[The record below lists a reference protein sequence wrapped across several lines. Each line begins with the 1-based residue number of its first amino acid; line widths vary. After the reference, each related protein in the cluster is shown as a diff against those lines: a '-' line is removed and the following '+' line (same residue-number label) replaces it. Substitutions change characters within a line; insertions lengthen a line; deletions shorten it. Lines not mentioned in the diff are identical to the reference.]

1 MPEGKPLM
9 KHYIVNRFFPVFL
22 FFLLSLFFIS
32 VPSCTGEA
40 RSPAGDL
47 IINSSG
53 HVLLEGPGRGIR
65 RFDRGLPEGYTAR
78 LLAGR
83 QDTRICALE
92 RKGVYLLKGGEWT
105 SISDSLFR
113 VRSNYEN
120 TGREYRPVSALALDE
135 NDPGR
140 IVLATK
146 HDLYMSED
154 QGQNWKRISPRG
166 MTRKTYITSLAL
178 SGETIRVGTAY
189 RGIFQGKNNRF
200 YKINRGLPGRYYSR
214 EVIFHETVESLAVTG
229 VERYPLAAGLA
240 FGGGVFLYDK
250 TSRKW
255 VKVKGGPEQYHN
267 VDLSRDSGALFAS
280 LDSTLYRLNDNRTLE
295 KVKDI
300 QMKKTGEFRL
310 TTLSGGS
317 NIALQSP
324 FAESPDFT
332 GNPAANRRAIYTNV
346 SVIKRKFDYVIQTLK
361 AIDGNAVVIDMKDDT
376 GYLYYPTK
384 LEIARDIKAIRSPL
398 PVKNMLKKLHD
409 HNIYTIA
416 RVVVFKDRQLYRAWN
431 YRYAIRNR
439 NTGGP
444 WKGLEHEYWVDPHS
458 SEVQKYNV
466 SVARELEE
474 LGFDEIQFDY
484 IRFPNDGPIWLCRF
498 PYRKEHD
505 TYRSEALLDF
515 LERAKDHLGIPVSVD
530 IYGFNSWY
538 NFGNWIGQDIEA
550 FSRVVDAICPMVYPS
565 HFGTTFYVDGDWKTR
580 SYRLIH
586 DGGIRGRYLSRDRVP
601 IRPYLQSFKLLS
613 PTYGPGY
620 IRNQVKG
627 ALESGCSGYTFW
639 NAGGDYGMLRKAF
652 SRP

>member
-1 MPEGKPLM
+1 ML
-9 KHYIVNRFFPVFL
+9 
-22 FFLLSLFFIS
+22 FLLPLFLITL
-32 VPSCTGEA
+32 PSCTGEA
-40 RSPAGDL
+40 HSPSGNL
-47 IINSSG
+47 IIDSSG
-53 HVLLEGPGRGIR
+53 QVLLERDAGGTR
-65 RFDRGLPEGYTAR
+65 RFDKGLPDEYTAR

-92 RKGVYLLKGGEWT
+92 KKGVYVQRDGEWK
-105 SISDSLFR
+105 SISHSLFR

-120 TGREYRPVSALALDE
+120 TRRKYRPVSALAVDE
-135 NDPGR
+135 NNMGR
-140 IVLATK
+140 IMLATK
-146 HDLYMSED
+146 HDLYRSKD
-154 QGQNWKRISPRG
+154 LGQNWERISPRG
-166 MTRKTYITSLAL
+166 LTRKTYITSLAY
-178 SGETIRVGTAY
+178 SGEDVWIGTAY
-189 RGIFQGKNNRF
+189 RGVFRGKNNRF
-200 YKINRGLPGRYYSR
+200 YPVRRGLPGRYYSR
-214 EVIFHETVESLAVTG
+214 EVVFHETIESLAETG
-229 VERYPLAAGLA
+229 KDRYPMAAGLA
-240 FGGGVFLYDK
+240 FGGGVFLLDEK
-250 TSRKW
+250 SEKW
-255 VKVKGGPEQYHN
+255 IKVKGEPAQYSH
-267 VDLSRDSGALFAS
+267 VALSHDSDELYVS
-280 LDSTLYRLNDNRTLE
+280 LDSSLFRLNDDLSLE
-295 KVKDI
+295 KVKD
-300 QMKKTGEFRL
+300 MKGKKGNFRL
-310 TTLSGGS
+310 VSLPGGS
-317 NIALQSP
+317 TIAVRNAL
-324 FAESPDFT
+324 AGSPDFK
-332 GNPAANRRAIYTNV
+332 GNQAANRRAIYTNV
-346 SVIKRKFDYVIQTLK
+346 SVINRKFDYVIKTLK

-376 GYLYYPTK
+376 GYLYYSTK
-384 LEIARDIKAIRSPL
+384 LKLARDISAIRSPL
-398 PVKNMLKKLHD
+398 PVKEILKKLHD
-409 HNIYTIA
+409 HDIYTIA

-431 YRYAIRNR
+431 YKYAIRNR

-458 SEVQKYNV
+458 PEVQKYNV

-505 TYRSEALLDF
+505 TYRSEALIDF
-515 LERAKDHLGIPVSVD
+515 LERAKDHLEIPVSVD

-580 SYRLIH
+580 SYRLIR

-620 IRNQVKG
+620 IKNQVKG

-639 NAGGDYGMLRKAF
+639 NAGGNYGMLLKAL